1 MSTGTTA
8 NVSVNLFGYKNDGMT
23 EMHTGP
29 RQLARPGAFR
39 RGGVDSFVV
48 TSDTPFGVISRVSVW
63 HDNGGA
69 SPSWYL
75 ARLVVR
81 DLQSNN
87 CRHFI
92 ANQWLT
98 LDRLDEADS
107 RIEAELTSPGELR
120 VS

>member
-1 MSTGTTA
+1 M
-8 NVSVNLFGYKNDGMT
+8 NLFGYKDDNVT

-48 TSDTPFGVISRVSVW
+48 TSDTSFSVVSRVSVW
-63 HDNGGA
+63 HDNGGVN
-69 SPSWYL
+69 PSWYL
-75 ARLVVR
+75 SRLVVR

-87 CRHFI
+87 CWHFI

-98 LDRLDEADS
+98 LNQLDEEDCK
-107 RIEAELTSPGELR
+107 IEAELTSPGELD
-120 VS
+120 VL